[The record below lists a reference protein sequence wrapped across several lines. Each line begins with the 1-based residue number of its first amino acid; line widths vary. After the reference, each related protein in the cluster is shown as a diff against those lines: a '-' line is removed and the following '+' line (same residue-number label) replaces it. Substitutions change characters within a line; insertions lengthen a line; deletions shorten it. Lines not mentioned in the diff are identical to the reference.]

1 MAPRVVGRLADGPLL
16 LAALAAVI
24 LAVTVVLA
32 VVALNDPP
40 LTPVPVPSRS
50 VG

>member
-1 MAPRVVGRLADGPLL
+1 MPDAALV
-16 LAALAAVI
+16 LAAVAAVI

-50 VG
+50 AG